1 MELRNCV
8 YLQCDYTTFFYATMC
23 HVCKRFGDGVPLKRC
38 SSCRM
43 IAYCGRA
50 HQKQHWKQHKP
61 LCKAIQDVLQ
71 EYHCNDRY
79 IDSEVHDKM
88 KLIFT
93 RLVSCKLGRHLNVG
107 EIQMFIFPKECLI
120 CHEKNDK
127 LLEGCQK
134 CAASFCKNHK
144 DDTEHGDICAFLEL
158 GLRSDLLAMTEFTEF
173 SNSLEPL
180 SDLKRVPDASTF
192 QNMKDFV
199 NALGNIQTDSKLPY
213 DILAAE
219 YSQCLSRPLT
229 VFYAMRLLNYV
240 LKGKVLV
247 IHVVDANYAEEA
259 TFLLWKVLLQLMETV
274 MSVVVIMIGP
284 GLKDKVD
291 PSRTCKSF
299 LLLENRTLFFEY
311 HDVSYENYVHSPSF
325 EKPDLIV
332 GFNLNIQEHELE
344 SNKEIWALSIHALAK
359 QNCPVVLTFSKQR
372 ELEKGMNKMNTTLG
386 KKVDYLYSGKNPFAS
401 FRPHRDFGPERVY
414 YDNQYVVIY

>member
-1 MELRNCV
+1 MELRNCL

-23 HVCKRFGDGVPLKRC
+23 HVCKRFGDGVSLKRC
-38 SSCRM
+38 GSCRM
-43 IAYCGRA
+43 IAYCGRE
-50 HQKQHWKQHKP
+50 HQKQHKP

-71 EYHCNDRY
+71 EYDCNDRY

-88 KLIFT
+88 KLIFM

-120 CHEKNDK
+120 CHEKNDT
-127 LLEGCQK
+127 LLEDCQK

-173 SNSLEPL
+173 SNSLESL

-199 NALGNIQTDSKLPY
+199 NALGNIQTDSKILY

-229 VFYAMRLLNYV
+229 LFYAMRLLNYV

-247 IHVVDANYAEEA
+247 IHVVDVNYAEEV
-259 TFLLWKVLLQLMETV
+259 TFSLWQVLLLLMETV
-274 MSVVVIMIGP
+274 MSVVVIMTGP
-284 GLKDKVD
+284 ELKNKFD
-291 PSRTCKSF
+291 PSRTCNNC
-299 LLLENRTLFFEY
+299 LLLENKSLFFEY
-311 HDVSYENYVHSPSF
+311 HDVSYEKYVRSPSF
-325 EKPDLIV
+325 VKPDLIV
-332 GFNLNIQEHELE
+332 GFNLSI
-344 SNKEIWALSIHALAK
+344 KECDKKIWASSIHAVAK
-359 QNCPVVLTFSKQR
+359 QNCPFVLTFFTLQDF
-372 ELEKGMNKMNTTLG
+372 EEGTNKINTILG
-386 KKVDYLYSGKNPFAS
+386 KEVDYLYSGKNSFAS
-401 FRPHRDFGPERVY
+401 FRAHRAFGPERVY
-414 YDNQYVVIY
+414 YHNQYVVIYQSLCS